1 VPVLVADQRALERH
15 PDRGGQPRLVRRVW
29 VDHPVDRKAG
39 FRTITPYSY
48 FVTIFRKPI
57 LRRLE
62 KLIPY
67 MDLNEQVD
75 ADFTRARRRARL
87 RALGAR
93 IRREHT
99 SNRLLSFDDVRRELV
114 ANNRL
119 YRGTRVV
126 EVNEII
132 GSVGRWDEFDRS
144 FLPARASV
152 GHRWKRIDRA
162 FHRTEDLPPVKLY
175 KLEEAYFVVDGH
187 HRISVARY
195 HDVPTVEAAVVEF
208 HPKRPAAPVP
218 TILNSELTA

>member
-1 VPVLVADQRALERH
+1 MPFLVGGERALERH